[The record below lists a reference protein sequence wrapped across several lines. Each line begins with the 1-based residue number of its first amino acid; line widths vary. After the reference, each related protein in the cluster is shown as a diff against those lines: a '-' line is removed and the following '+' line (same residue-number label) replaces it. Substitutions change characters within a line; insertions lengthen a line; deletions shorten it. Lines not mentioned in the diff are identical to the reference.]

1 MGGEQL
7 PFRVAQC
14 FVEAKMNEYIGL
26 GKRCTV
32 LTALLLIA
40 PGVQARTRAGEKL
53 IKQAREAEA
62 KQSYDD
68 AAELYEQAVATD
80 PKDAAYLMG
89 AKRARFQAA
98 QTHVDAGQKLR
109 VEGSLE
115 GALVEFQKAIMRDPS
130 SAIALQEWKRTS
142 EMLEKEKIAGQPA
155 ADRGLTPAE
164 RARKETDERAAAMM
178 SPRELQPII
187 RVIPPLKMNNQPP
200 KVLYET
206 VCKLAGI
213 NVIFDQS
220 YQPPAKNL
228 NVEFPNAT
236 IEQALDYLA
245 VLTKTFWK
253 PISTN
258 TIFITED
265 SVTKRRDYEDNVVK
279 VFYVQN
285 ATSVQE
291 FQEIATAVRSL
302 TEIRR
307 VFTYNAQKAILMRG
321 TPDQIALAEKLIH
334 DLDKPKAEVVVDV
347 IVMEANNSKT
357 RDLAAAIIS
366 GGKAGLNLPVAF
378 QPRKDIAQ
386 TVGGT
391 PAGGTTPGGTAAAT
405 TSTGIRLA
413 DITKVDIRDYST
425 TLPGALLNLVVND
438 SQTRVLQ
445 SPQVRASDGQKVT
458 LRIGDKIPYATGSFQ
473 PGVGTVGVSPLVS
486 TQFNFAEVGVNVDIT
501 PQVHGADEV
510 TLKLAVEVSTVR
522 DRVTIGGVDQ
532 PVIGQRK
539 NETEIRM
546 REGEVNILSGLSQDQ
561 DVKTSSGVPGLV
573 NIPILGRLL
582 GSERIDKS
590 RGQLLIAIIPH
601 IVRTPNYS
609 DADLKAVASGTDQ
622 TFKVVYAARSQ
633 APSAQTPPATSPATA
648 TPEAPKPS
656 DSPKPTVPGLPEP
669 AAPKIV
675 FLPPVIN
682 TTQGTTITVTLQAEN
697 VSDLFSASPVKIKF
711 DNSKLRLNDI
721 VQGELLSR
729 EEQRVTVTRD
739 VRNDSGEASVTLTR
753 LPGATG
759 VSGSGALATFT
770 FSALGK
776 GATAITVTDL
786 GLKNTQQQPIPVSPP
801 QVQVTVQ

>member
-1 MGGEQL
+1 M
-7 PFRVAQC
+7 
-14 FVEAKMNEYIGL
+14 
-26 GKRCTV
+26 V
-32 LTALLLIA
+32 LMLTA
-40 PGVQARTRAGEKL
+40 PGVEARTRSGEKL
-53 IKQAREAEA
+53 LKKAREAEA
-62 KQSYDD
+62 RQSFDE
-68 AAELYEQAVATD
+68 AAELYEQALATD
-80 PKDAAYLMG
+80 PRDAAYTMG
-89 AKRARFQAA
+89 VKRARFQAS
-98 QTHVDAGQKLR
+98 QKHVDAGQRLR
-109 VEGSLE
+109 AEGNLE
-115 GALVEFQKAIMRDPS
+115 GALVEFQKAIARDPS
-130 SAIALQEWKRTS
+130 SAIALQDWKRTS
-142 EMLEKEKIAGQPA
+142 EMLEKNASKPA
-155 ADRGLTPAE
+155 AERGLTPSE
-164 RARKETDERAAAMM
+164 RARKDTDERAASMM
-178 SPRELQPII
+178 SPPELQPII
-187 RVIPPLKMNNQPP
+187 RIIPPLKMNNQPP

-206 VCKLAGI
+206 VSKLAGI

-228 NVEFPNAT
+228 NVEFSNAT

-258 TIFITED
+258 TIFVTED
-265 SVTKRRDYEDNVVK
+265 NVTKRRDYEDNVVK

-347 IVMEANNSKT
+347 IVMEANSSKT

-366 GGKAGLNLPVAF
+366 AGKAGLNLPVSFTPRSTIASSIT
-378 QPRKDIAQ
+378 QP
-386 TVGGT
+386 TTTG
-391 PAGGTTPGGTAAAT
+391 GGTTNTPATPTTA
-405 TSTGIRLA
+405 STALTLGNLSR
-413 DITKVDIRDYST
+413 VDGRDFST
-425 TLPGALLNLVVND
+425 TVPGALLNLVVND

-458 LRIGDKIPYATGSFQ
+458 LRIGDKVPYATGSFQ

-501 PQVHGADEV
+501 PQVHGAEEV
-510 TLKLAVEVSTVR
+510 TLKLAVEVSTVSSH
-522 DRVTIGGVDQ
+522 VTIGGVDQ
-532 PVIGQRK
+532 PVVSQRK

-546 REGEVNILSGLSQDQ
+546 REGEVNILSGLTQDQ
-561 DVKTSSGVPGLV
+561 DTKSTSGVPGLV

-582 GSERIDKS
+582 GSEHTDKS

-622 TFKVVYAARSQ
+622 TFKVSYAARAQ
-633 APSAQTPPATSPATA
+633 AAGAPAGQPPAGTPATA
-648 TPEAPKPS
+648 APDAPKPVDAPKPS
-656 DSPKPTVPGLPEP
+656 DSPKPTLPGMPEP
-669 AAPKIV
+669 GGAKIT
-675 FLPPVIN
+675 FLPPVV
-682 TTQGTTITVTLQAEN
+682 TAAQGTTITLTLQAEN
-697 VSDLFSASPVKIKF
+697 ITDLFSAAPVRIKF

-721 VQGELLSR
+721 VQGELLGR

-739 VRNDSGEASVTLTR
+739 IRNDSGEASVTLSR
-753 LPGATG
+753 LPGAPG
-759 VSGSGALATFT
+759 VNGSGALATFT

-776 GATAITVTDL
+776 GPTQVTVTEL
-786 GLKNTQQQPIPVSPP
+786 GIKNTQQQPIVIPAP